1 MLFAQAPTAYRS
13 ILLLSFL
20 ILILLEIGVIFV
32 NTMGQKNVF
41 RIVFNIGLLSV
52 TMLAYGSMVILH
64 EGLNH
69 YPVFR
74 EKLNFDVLY
83 YGSFIVAAFVYL
95 VIEWVLEI
103 RRYHQRLNRNSIK
116 EAFDHLPLGICFFNE
131 MGQVILS
138 NHTMNGICSKL
149 SGIRIRNLEE
159 LTKGLHSPQGNIKC
173 IDKELKVYLFED
185 QRAWRFRETY
195 IQDQWGNRY
204 NQFIAT
210 DITTLHLAKEE
221 LEKESEK
228 LKETAKRI
236 NDMTKNINELTKSE
250 EILNLKIRV
259 HNYLGKSLIATKRM
273 FYEQDFVSNQDI
285 VKYWKEAVNLLNN
298 INENPIVTD
307 ELTNLKEAA
316 KGIGIR
322 IKLSG
327 ILPADKKVSYLIV
340 SALRECTTNIAR
352 HTDGNELYGKI
363 KISENQ
369 VRTIIKNNGC
379 APKREIVEGG
389 GLSSLRK
396 RIEKAGGIMA
406 LQSMPEFQLIITLP
420 LGKEEIL

>member
-1 MLFAQAPTAYRS
+1 MLFAQAPIAYRS
-13 ILLLSFL
+13 VLLLSFL

-41 RIVFNIGLLSV
+41 RIVFNISLLIL
-52 TMLAYGSMVILH
+52 TMLAYASMVILH

-103 RRYHQRLNRNSIK
+103 RRYHQSLNRNSIK
-116 EAFDHLPLGICFFNE
+116 EAFDNLPLGICFFNE
-131 MGQVILS
+131 TGQIILS

-149 SGIRIRNLEE
+149 SGIRIRNLGE
-159 LTKGLHSPQGNIKC
+159 LVKYLHSPQGNIKC

-195 IQDQWGNRY
+195 IQDQWANRY

-250 EILNLKIRV
+250 EVLNLKIRI

-273 FYEQDFVSNQDI
+273 LYEQDFISDQDI

-298 INENPIVTD
+298 INENPIVTY

-327 ILPADKKVSYLIV
+327 ILPADKKVLYLIV

-352 HTDGNELYGKI
+352 NTDGNELYGQI
-363 KISENQ
+363 KTTGSQ
-369 VRTIIKNNGC
+369 VRTIIRNNGC
-379 APKREIVEGG
+379 APKREIVEEG
-389 GLSSLRK
+389 GLTSLRK

-406 LQSMPEFQLIITLP
+406 LQSIPEFRLIITLP